1 MTTST
6 LVVRTMPREFLYNGT
21 RIPDPDPKL
30 SVEQVREILTPS
42 FPDLATASL
51 IGPED
56 TGNSLRYTFSRA
68 IGSKG

>member
-1 MTTST
+1 
-6 LVVRTMPREFLYNGT
+6 GT

-30 SVEQVREILTPS
+30 SVEQVREVLTPS